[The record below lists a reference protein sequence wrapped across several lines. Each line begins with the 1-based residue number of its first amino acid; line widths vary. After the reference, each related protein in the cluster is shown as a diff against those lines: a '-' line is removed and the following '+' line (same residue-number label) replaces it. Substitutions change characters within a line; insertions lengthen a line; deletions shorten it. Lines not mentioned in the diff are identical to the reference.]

1 MSREG
6 SMPSMPLQSI
16 MLSNRPLPQPTESTR
31 LPEMSPSA
39 FWNKRSSLWNRFS
52 LVMNHASYCAA

>member
-1 MSREG
+1 
-6 SMPSMPLQSI
+6 MPSMPLQSI

-39 FWNKRSSLWNRFS
+39 FWNRRSSLWNRFS